1 VEPLESAESQEGE
14 SLGVARRDLS
24 NMEISSSKIGVAVV
38 DLRTKTDK
46 MQQILFVGM

>member
-1 VEPLESAESQEGE
+1 MGFTVI
-14 SLGVARRDLS
+14 RNNCDLDRKNRVQPS